1 MKYASPDPRE
11 KINWLSA
18 MPFFGFHALA
28 VATLF
33 IGVDRAS
40 LLLCGVLYFVRMFFI
55 TAGYHRY
62 FSHRSF
68 KTGRTMQFLLALGG
82 TTAVQKGPLWWAAYH
97 RKHHLYADTDRD
109 IHSPQRGFWWSHV
122 GWILCDKYKTVD
134 YKDIRD
140 LAKYPELRFLDRQHW
155 LGPAVLLIVCA
166 LVGGYRG
173 VLFGFFLS
181 TVLLWHAT
189 FAVNSI
195 AHLFGRRRY
204 ETSDT
209 SRNSLLVALMTN
221 GEGWHNNHHYY
232 PTSARQGFFWWEI
245 DLSYYLLYG
254 LSTVGLVHDVRTP
267 PQRILLGHAPE
278 VARRTL
284 PSRGVVGASLRGPT
298 MPALAMDADRL
309 SGRHPVR
316 HQTGGISARPE
327 DYEDYE

>member
-1 MKYASPDPRE
+1 MNRTHRPDPKE
-11 KINWLSA
+11 KINWLSSA
-18 MPFFGFHALA
+18 PFFGFHAVA
-28 VATLF
+28 VAALLV
-33 IGVDRAS
+33 GVDGGS
-40 LLLCGVLYFVRMFFI
+40 LLLCGALYFVRMFFI

-109 IHSPQRGFWWSHV
+109 IHSPQRGFWWSHA
-122 GWILCDKYKTVD
+122 GWVLCDKYKKVD

-140 LAKYPELRFLDRQHW
+140 LARYPELRFLDRQHW
-155 LGPAVLLIVCA
+155 IGPAALLIACA
-166 LVGGYRG
+166 LADGYRG
-173 VLFGFFLS
+173 VLTGFFLS

-204 ETSDT
+204 DTSDT
-209 SRNSLLVALMTN
+209 SRNSLLVALITN
-221 GEGWHNNHHYY
+221 GEGWHNNHHCY

-267 PQRILLGHAPE
+267 PQRILLGQI
-278 VARRTL
+278 RTANESSSAVEQ
-284 PSRGVVGASLRGPT
+284 P
-298 MPALAMDADRL
+298 LA
-309 SGRHPVR
+309 
-316 HQTGGISARPE
+316 
-327 DYEDYE
+327 

>member
-1 MKYASPDPRE
+1 MNRTRPPDPRE
-11 KINWLSA
+11 KINWLSSA
-18 MPFFGFHALA
+18 PFFGFHALA
-28 VATLF
+28 VAALI
-33 IGVDRAS
+33 IGVDTAA

-109 IHSPQRGFWWSHV
+109 IHSPQRGFWWSHA
-122 GWILCDKYKTVD
+122 GWILCDKYKKVD

-155 LGPAVLLIVCA
+155 IGPTALLIACA
-166 LVGGYRG
+166 LADGYRG
-173 VLFGFFLS
+173 VLTGFFLS
-181 TVLLWHAT
+181 TVLLWHGT

-209 SRNSLLVALMTN
+209 SRNSLVVALITN
-221 GEGWHNNHHYY
+221 GEGWHNNHHHY

-267 PQRILLGHAPE
+267 PQRILLGQI
-278 VARRTL
+278 RTANESSSAVEQ
-284 PSRGVVGASLRGPT
+284 P
-298 MPALAMDADRL
+298 LA
-309 SGRHPVR
+309 
-316 HQTGGISARPE
+316 
-327 DYEDYE
+327 

>member
-1 MKYASPDPRE
+1 M
-11 KINWLSA
+11 
-18 MPFFGFHALA
+18 
-28 VATLF
+28 
-33 IGVDRAS
+33 
-40 LLLCGVLYFVRMFFI
+40 
-55 TAGYHRY
+55 
-62 FSHRSF
+62 
-68 KTGRTMQFLLALGG
+68 
-82 TTAVQKGPLWWAAYH
+82 
-97 RKHHLYADTDRD
+97 
-109 IHSPQRGFWWSHV
+109 
-122 GWILCDKYKTVD
+122 D
-134 YKDIRD
+134 YKEI
-140 LAKYPELRFLDRQHW
+140 AYPGKYPELRFLDHQ
-155 LGPAVLLIVCA
+155 PSACTAVLLIVCA

-221 GEGWHNNHHYY
+221 GEGWHNNHHHY

-284 PSRGVVGASLRGPT
+284 PSPGVVR
-298 MPALAMDADRL
+298 
-309 SGRHPVR
+309 
-316 HQTGGISARPE
+316 
-327 DYEDYE
+327 

>member
-1 MKYASPDPRE
+1 
-11 KINWLSA
+11 
-18 MPFFGFHALA
+18 
-28 VATLF
+28 
-33 IGVDRAS
+33 
-40 LLLCGVLYFVRMFFI
+40 
-55 TAGYHRY
+55 
-62 FSHRSF
+62 
-68 KTGRTMQFLLALGG
+68 MQFLLALGG
-82 TTAVQKGPLWWAAYH
+82 TTAVQKGPLWWAAHH

-122 GWILCDKYKTVD
+122 GWFLCDKYKTVD

-204 ETSDT
+204 ATSDT

-232 PTSARQGFFWWEI
+232 PTSARQGFFWWEV

-284 PSRGVVGASLRGPT
+284 PSRGGPIARIGASLRGPT
-298 MPALAMDADRL
+298 MPALAIDADRL

-316 HQTGGISARPE
+316 HQTGGIGARPE
-327 DYEDYE
+327 DYEDCE